1 MAPLMNWTAAEQ
13 VPSDLA
19 EHLPAAVKASEHSLM
34 PISQKA
40 FAVAMDKL
48 IAWAEQ
54 FGLVA
59 MPTREDARGEMIANL
74 VDSYRTA
81 LDDLPQDLLM
91 TAIDQT
97 IRNHKFRNLPLPG
110 DIRDRISADLS
121 DRKTLSTKI
130 KSADFFNRLRGQQAA
145 PAFRKPPTEAEKQ
158 AASEAAAKAKAI
170 LDNVKLQRIPAQAG
184 DRRAPSADP
193 YRAAYAHFKRTGD
206 E

>member
-1 MAPLMNWTAAEQ
+1 MAPLMNWTTEEP
-13 VPSDLA
+13 VPSDRA

-34 PISQKA
+34 PVSQKA
-40 FAVAMDKL
+40 FAVAMDRL
-48 IAWAEQ
+48 VAWAEQ

-59 MPTREDARGEMIANL
+59 MPTRADAREEMIRSL

-110 DIRDRISADLS
+110 DIRERVSTELS

-130 KSADFFNRLRGQQAA
+130 KSADFFTRLRGQQASSA
-145 PAFRKPPTEAEKQ
+145 VHKPRSEADKQ
-158 AASEAAAKAKAI
+158 AVAEAAAKARALLANATI
-170 LDNVKLQRIPAQAG
+170 QRVPAGAG
-184 DRRAPSADP
+184 DNRSPSADP
-193 YRAAYAHFKRTGD
+193 YRAAYAAIKRTGD

>member
-1 MAPLMNWTAAEQ
+1 MNWTAAEQ

-110 DIRDRISADLS
+110 DIRERVSTELS
-121 DRKTLSTKI
+121 DRKTLSVKI
-130 KSADFFNRLRGQQAA
+130 KSADFFNRLRGQQAPRA
-145 PAFRKPPTEAEKQ
+145 AHKPRSEADK
-158 AASEAAAKAKAI
+158 AAVAEAAAKAKAI
-170 LDNVKLQRIPAQAG
+170 LDNATIKRVPTKAG
-184 DRRAPSADP
+184 DHRTPTADP
-193 YRAAYAHFKRTGD
+193 YKAAYAHFKRTGD